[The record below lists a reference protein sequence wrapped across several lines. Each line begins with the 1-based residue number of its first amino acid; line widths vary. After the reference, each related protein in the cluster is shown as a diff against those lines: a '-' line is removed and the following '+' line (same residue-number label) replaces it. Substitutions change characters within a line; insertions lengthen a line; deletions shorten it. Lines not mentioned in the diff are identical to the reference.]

1 MSENKRKV
9 FKVEDQENIIED
21 FNFRYK
27 KGQTQ

>member
-1 MSENKRKV
+1 MTECKSKV
-9 FKVEDQENIIED
+9 FKVEDQENIIQD